1 MVLVVAPPVQAFPKA
16 LWPSRDA
23 RVESLCGL
31 YSYID
36 IRVMSQ
42 DEGRGM
48 CVGRGRDKNIGIDGN
63 HLRSIPEKKFI

>member
-1 MVLVVAPPVQAFPKA
+1 MSSIERAVKAKVLLEMLAPAVQAFPKA
-16 LWPSRDA
+16 FWPSRDA
-23 RVESLCGL
+23 RVESLCEL

-48 CVGRGRDKNIGIDGN
+48 CGGGVGIKI
-63 HLRSIPEKKFI
+63 